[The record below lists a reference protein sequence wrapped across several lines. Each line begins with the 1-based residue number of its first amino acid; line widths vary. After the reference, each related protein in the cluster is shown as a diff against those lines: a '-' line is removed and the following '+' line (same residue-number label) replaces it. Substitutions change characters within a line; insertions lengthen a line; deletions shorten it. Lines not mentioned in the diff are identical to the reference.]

1 MPSIHHRFVD
11 TNGIRM
17 HVAEQGEGPLVVMCH
32 GWPESWYSWRHQL
45 TALAEA
51 GYHAVAPD
59 QRGYG
64 QTDKPE
70 AVEAYHILNLT
81 ADIVGLVDA
90 LGEEH
95 ATIVGHDWGA
105 PVAWNCALLRPDVFH
120 ALALLSVPFFLRSW
134 TDPRPTD
141 AMKLLEGSQY
151 HFYQAYFQKP
161 GKAEAEFEADIRKSL
176 LGFLYSASGDPP
188 PNERWR
194 FLFNKG
200 ETLLESVAQPK
211 QLPAW
216 LTEQDVDF
224 FVQEFTRSGF
234 RGGLNWYRN
243 IDRMWE
249 LTAPLS
255 GAKIRQ
261 PSLFIA
267 GELDAVITMYRQA
280 FEALTET
287 MPNLTKRV
295 LLAEAGH
302 WIQQERP
309 TEVNRLLLEFL
320 RTLKKNG

>member
-1 MPSIHHRFVD
+1 M
-11 TNGIRM
+11 
-17 HVAEQGEGPLVVMCH
+17 
-32 GWPESWYSWRHQL
+32 
-45 TALAEA
+45 
-51 GYHAVAPD
+51 
-59 QRGYG
+59 
-64 QTDKPE
+64 
-70 AVEAYHILNLT
+70 
-81 ADIVGLVDA
+81 
-90 LGEEH
+90 
-95 ATIVGHDWGA
+95 
-105 PVAWNCALLRPDVFH
+105 
-120 ALALLSVPFFLRSW
+120 
-134 TDPRPTD
+134 
-141 AMKLLEGSQY
+141 
-151 HFYQAYFQKP
+151 
-161 GKAEAEFEADIRKSL
+161 
-176 LGFLYSASGDPP
+176 
-188 PNERWR
+188 
-194 FLFNKG
+194 
-200 ETLLESVAQPK
+200 LESVAQPK